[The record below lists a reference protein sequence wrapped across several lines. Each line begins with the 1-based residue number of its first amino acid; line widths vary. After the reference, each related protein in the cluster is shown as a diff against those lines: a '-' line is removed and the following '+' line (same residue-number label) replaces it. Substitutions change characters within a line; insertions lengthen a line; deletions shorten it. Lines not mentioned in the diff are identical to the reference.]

1 MLTLGCWQGGD
12 TAPPVAPVV
21 GVNSSE
27 LSCGWGRCCWH
38 KMEVSLFP
46 VTRVHLQHT
55 VLCPMWV
62 LEHIAGASTSWSK
75 SFEPTCPFLHTSW
88 GPLFTPLALVLF
100 VSHHCYSLPLLLC
113 QGYPISP
120 CQVSKKK
127 KICGNFMEIYQDSAQ
142 PPSRSPS
149 NTYKVSVRPPCIILC
164 KYFCRSHCFHRLY
177 YISRVFP
184 FMKLRCLWFWLLV
197 KIQFKIIWKNNNLIE
212 MIFI

>member
-113 QGYPISP
+113 LGYPISP

-127 KICGNFMEIYQDSAQ
+127 KSLGTSWKFTKILPSHLQDLHPTPTKCQFGLPALSSANIFVAAIVFIDYITFHESFHLWNYGACGFGYW
-142 PPSRSPS
+142 SRFNLKLSE
-149 NTYKVSVRPPCIILC
+149 RII
-164 KYFCRSHCFHRLY
+164 
-177 YISRVFP
+177 IS
-184 FMKLRCLWFWLLV
+184 
-197 KIQFKIIWKNNNLIE
+197 
-212 MIFI
+212 